1 MNLSDTFYVALCMT
15 ILILGVVYWFWTQ
28 NQFVLRKL
36 NLLNNIVFEMRA
48 QRNKEEVPDGFVPPA
63 VYPPAPGSEMG
74 DDEDLLH
81 EELHTEAE
89 KLREVQARDA
99 EVEGAKIVAEFAE
112 PEPEPE
118 RSMVGASE
126 QGTSIEELSEPIDAD
141 LQPGGVGSNVKEI
154 VASNVLESMT
164 IKELRRLAE
173 QRGISGTSN
182 MKKPVLI
189 STLREVSKTTI
200 QPFEASVEL
209 S

>member
-48 QRNKEEVPDGFVPPA
+48 QQNKEEVPDGFTPPA
-63 VYPPAPGSEMG
+63 VYAPAPGSEMG

-81 EELHTEAE
+81 EEL
-89 KLREVQARDA
+89 RA
-99 EVEGAKIVAEFAE
+99 EVETMRAEAAPAEFKE
-112 PEPEPE
+112 PEQE
-118 RSMVGASE
+118 REELAADTPAN
-126 QGTSIEELSEPIDAD
+126 QGTSIEELAEPIESD

-154 VASNVLESMT
+154 VTSNVLESMT

-182 MKKPVLI
+182 MKKPALI
-189 STLREVSKTTI
+189 TALREKPVI
-200 QPFEASVEL
+200 APFEGTSE
-209 S
+209 

>member
-48 QRNKEEVPDGFVPPA
+48 QQNKEEVPDGFVPPA
-63 VYPPAPGSEMG
+63 VYAPAPGSELG
-74 DDEDLLH
+74 EDEDLLH
-81 EELHTEAE
+81 EEL
-89 KLREVQARDA
+89 RA
-99 EVEGAKIVAEFAE
+99 EVEAMRETAAPAEFK
-112 PEPEPE
+112 EPEPE
-118 RSMVGASE
+118 REEEAAAA
-126 QGTSIEELSEPIDAD
+126 QGTSIDELAEPIDAD
-141 LQPGGVGSNVKEI
+141 LQPGGVGSSVKEI

-164 IKELRRLAE
+164 IRELRRLAE

-189 STLREVSKTTI
+189 AALREKPTI
-200 QPFEASVEL
+200 APFEAQ
-209 S
+209 

>member
-48 QRNKEEVPDGFVPPA
+48 QQNKEEVPDGFVPPA
-63 VYPPAPGSEMG
+63 VYAPAPGSEMG

-81 EELHTEAE
+81 EELRADVETMRAEA
-89 KLREVQARDA
+89 AP
-99 EVEGAKIVAEFAE
+99 AEFK
-112 PEPEPE
+112 EPEPE
-118 RSMVGASE
+118 REVVAE
-126 QGTSIEELSEPIDAD
+126 AAQGTSIDELAEPIDSE

-154 VASNVLESMT
+154 VTSNVLESMT
-164 IKELRRLAE
+164 IRELRRLAE
-173 QRGISGTSN
+173 ARGISGTSN

-189 STLREVSKTTI
+189 AALREKPAI
-200 QPFEASVEL
+200 APFEGS
-209 S
+209 SD

>member
-48 QRNKEEVPDGFVPPA
+48 QQNKEEVPDGFVPPA
-63 VYPPAPGSEMG
+63 VYAPAPGSEMG

-81 EELHTEAE
+81 EEL
-89 KLREVQARDA
+89 RA
-99 EVEGAKIVAEFAE
+99 EVETMRADAAPAEFKE
-112 PEPEPE
+112 PELE
-118 RSMVGASE
+118 REEMAE
-126 QGTSIEELSEPIDAD
+126 APAANQGTSIEELAEPIDSE

-154 VASNVLESMT
+154 ATSNVLESMT

-182 MKKPVLI
+182 MKKPALI
-189 STLREVSKTTI
+189 SALREKPAIT
-200 QPFEASVEL
+200 PFEGTSD
-209 S
+209 

>member
-48 QRNKEEVPDGFVPPA
+48 SKDEAPA
-63 VYPPAPGSEMG
+63 VYPPAPSSELG

-81 EELHTEAE
+81 EELH
-89 KLREVQARDA
+89 A
-99 EVEGAKIVAEFAE
+99 EVEKVPEFPGKE
-112 PEPEPE
+112 
-118 RSMVGASE
+118 E
-126 QGTSIEELSEPIDAD
+126 QEEEQLKVQEVEEKVKEEKGTSIEEFAEAIDSD
-141 LQPGGVGSNVKEI
+141 LQPGGVGSGVKEI
-154 VASNVLESMT
+154 VTGNVLESMT

-182 MKKPVLI
+182 MKKPALI
-189 STLREVSKTTI
+189 TMLRDGQKPSIK
-200 QPFEASVEL
+200 PFEPTTVDL

>member
-48 QRNKEEVPDGFVPPA
+48 QQNKEEVPDGFTPPA
-63 VYPPAPGSEMG
+63 VYAPAPGSEMG

-81 EELHTEAE
+81 EEL
-89 KLREVQARDA
+89 RA
-99 EVEGAKIVAEFAE
+99 EVETMRADAAPAEFK
-112 PEPEPE
+112 EPEPE
-118 RSMVGASE
+118 REEAAPANN
-126 QGTSIEELSEPIDAD
+126 QGTSIEELAEPIDSE

-154 VASNVLESMT
+154 VTSNVLESMT

-182 MKKPVLI
+182 MKKPALI
-189 STLREVSKTTI
+189 TALREKPTI
-200 QPFEASVEL
+200 TPFEGTSD
-209 S
+209 

>member
-48 QRNKEEVPDGFVPPA
+48 QRNKEDIPDEMVPPT

-74 DDEDLLH
+74 EDEDLLH
-81 EELHTEAE
+81 EELHAE
-89 KLREVQARDA
+89 IEKMHEEDGL
-99 EVEGAKIVAEFAE
+99 KEFRE
-112 PEPEPE
+112 PEHEQSMLTSEPN
-118 RSMVGASE
+118 
-126 QGTSIEELSEPIDAD
+126 QGTSIEELAEPIDSD

-154 VASNVLESMT
+154 VNSSVLESMT

-173 QRGISGTSN
+173 QRGITATSS
-182 MKKPVLI
+182 MKKPALI
-189 STLREVSKTTI
+189 SSLREGPKASVK
-200 QPFEASVEL
+200 PFEGTVEM